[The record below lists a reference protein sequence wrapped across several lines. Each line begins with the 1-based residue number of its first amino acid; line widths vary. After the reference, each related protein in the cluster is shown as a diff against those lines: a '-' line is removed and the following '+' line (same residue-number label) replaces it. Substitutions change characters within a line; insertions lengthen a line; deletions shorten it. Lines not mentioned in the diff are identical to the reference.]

1 MILLCA
7 AAVSFAAQATVLH
20 AGDWPQWGGRGDK
33 NMVSDEK
40 NLPASFNPGKTKDQG
55 WEVDM
60 STTTNVKWAVKLGS
74 LTYGNPVVAGG
85 RIFVGTNDASL
96 KDPRFRKTRGGLV
109 ICLDEATGK
118 RLWQLPVP
126 RFRTK
131 DKQFN
136 FDHLNLGICASV
148 TVDGD
153 RAYVLS
159 SRGEVLCLDVHGQAN
174 GNDGPFKDEGQF
186 MADKGKP
193 PVKLNKTD
201 PDIIWMFDMVHD
213 LPVWPQ
219 DASSGALLIH
229 DGLVY
234 APTSNAVDLSHKKVP
249 YPDAPSLIV
258 LDKKTGRLV
267 AKDDEKI
274 GRRLFHGQWS
284 SPTLGK
290 VGGPSTTSTSSG
302 QAKLGAGKTLIIY
315 GAGDGVCYAFEPAKR
330 QTKDQKVAILKKVW
344 WFDCNPHEYKFRN
357 GKPIRYKAKGD
368 GPSEIIA
375 TPVFH
380 KNRVYVAVGQDPRH
394 KTGKGALSCFDATKT
409 GDITKTAKIW
419 TSKLVDRSLSTVSIA
434 DGLLYVADY
443 TGMLHCFDAETGKRY
458 WVHETGSPMWSST
471 LVADGKVYLGTY
483 KSELWVFKAGREKKL
498 LAKIRLPDKMA
509 NTPVAANGV
518 LYVATDRYLYAV
530 EAPR

>member
-1 MILLCA
+1 MILFCA
-7 AAVSFAAQATVLH
+7 AAVSLLLQATVLH

-40 NLPASFNPGKTKDQG
+40 NLPASFDPGKKKDQS

-74 LTYGNPVVAGG
+74 LTYGNPVIAGG

-96 KDPRFRKTRGGLV
+96 KDPRFKKTRGGVVL
-109 ICLDEATGK
+109 CLDEATGK
-118 RLWQLPVP
+118 RIWQLPVP
-126 RFRTK
+126 RFRTD

-136 FDHLNLGICASV
+136 YDDLNLGICASV

-153 RAYVLS
+153 RAYVLT

-174 GNDGPFKDEGQF
+174 GNDGPFKDEGQY
-186 MADKGKP
+186 MADKGKE

-201 PDIIWMFDMVHD
+201 PDIIWMFDMIHD
-213 LPVWPQ
+213 LPVHPQ
-219 DASSGALLIH
+219 DASSGALVIH

-234 APTSNAVDLSHKKVP
+234 APTSNGVDRSHKKVA
-249 YPDAPSLIV
+249 YPDAPSLIA
-258 LDKKTGRLV
+258 LDKLTGQLV

-274 GRRLFHGQWS
+274 GRVLFHGQWS

-290 VGGPSTTSTSSG
+290 VGD
-302 QAKLGAGKTLIIY
+302 KTLIIY

-344 WFDCNPHEYKFRN
+344 QFDCNPHEYKFRED
-357 GKPIRYKAKGD
+357 GKPIRYKMKHRSHGQKAVGD

-380 KNRVYVAVGQDPRH
+380 KNRVYVTVGQDPRH
-394 KTGKGALSCFDATKT
+394 GTGKGALTCFDATKT
-409 GDITKTAKIW
+409 GDITKTGKIW

-434 DGLLYVADY
+434 RGLLYVADY
-443 TGMLHCFDAETGKRY
+443 TGQLHCLDAETGKRY
-458 WVHETGSPMWSST
+458 WVHETRAPVWSST

-483 KSELWVFKAGREKKL
+483 MSELWVLRAGKEKKL
-498 LAKIRLPDKMA
+498 LEKIRLPDKMA
-509 NTPVAANGV
+509 NTPVVANGV

-530 EAPR
+530 AAPR